1 MVLTEDLTYIQELQ
15 VRQRQSE
22 AAARMAGFDDL
33 PRDLR
38 LFLHEHAADPW
49 AVSALL
55 RELNAG
61 RAVTVQHPD
70 GKLTVLRP

>member
-1 MVLTEDLTYIQELQ
+1 MEDQISTQELQ
-15 VRQRQSE
+15 AQQKQHDV

-38 LFLHEHAADPW
+38 LFLHEYVAAPW
-49 AVSALL
+49 AINSLL
-55 RELNAG
+55 GELKAG
-61 RAVTVQHPD
+61 RAVTVKHPD